1 MKKAILTLAIWA
13 AGCGLVSAGA
23 TITYQGRLKESGT
36 PVSANRS
43 FIFQFC
49 QTPIPTGCTASPD
62 GAQSFQVV
70 NGLFKSTFTAP
81 GVDYANGPWYLRVL
95 VEGTPLLP
103 LEQLT
108 FVPYAVQAASSA
120 YASGLA
126 VNSGEGVYASTNVFV
141 GGSMTVSDWGTY
153 VSTETALVGAALLQD
168 KNLGTQ
174 DVRVGVMGYA
184 RSDSGDATDILA
196 GGNFEAEVPVGKTGT
211 AVGLRGVTR
220 NYGNAPKTYTVLID
234 AVQNTGSIGETYGL
248 WIATLTAGT
257 QAEKPYAIY
266 SIDPNARHYF
276 SGPVG
281 ISSAAPAYS
290 LAVSSAS
297 GDIFWVGSDGA
308 HAIKFVGDGSGL
320 TGVTGASGTDNT
332 KVAKAGDTMTGQL
345 TISGSTL
352 TVRGPSGPGAPGLL
366 WVSTSASTPAFFVS
380 TQGFT
385 GINVASPQYPLHIV
399 SNQGGQVA
407 MQIDGYD
414 SSHDSLRIDSKGTGS
429 PGTVYLKNGS
439 LAAITEAD
447 TGGLHIAV
455 GPMADE
461 KVTITPDTKVGV
473 GTTSPA
479 YRLHVSSGAGE
490 AGNLLVI
497 STGASNVV
505 RMTGDGSVYANRYYG
520 NGSALTGVSAD
531 LNSPL
536 GTLAIGD
543 GGTGATTAASARA
556 ALGALSLT
564 GDTMS
569 GQLTV
574 SGSSI
579 TVLATAAQP
588 GELWL
593 STSTFSPHLFVST
606 TGLVGIGTETQI
618 GQHRLRVAGGGM
630 LLDDATSI
638 NWAIGG
644 SFVDGVVRYD
654 SSNGLQFRG
663 PAPGILFRN
672 SGNSEIARLVSDG
685 SFGLGINPPNA
696 KLDVVST
703 GAASGIYAQFWRNNS
718 SVIVASMS
726 STGDLMAVRFIGDGS
741 GLTGVAA
748 VSGLDSSKLPLA
760 GGTLTGQLTL
770 AGSTLTVTGPAFS
783 VAGSTFTVASGNVGI
798 GAAAPAVKLQVN
810 TVSASGSVVEAL
822 RLGNPAT
829 GNNTGAALTF
839 YNNGPS
845 FEQAGISGFYDLPT
859 TGNTLA
865 FYTGNSHT
873 EQMRIVGNGFV
884 AVGTTTPQAKFD
896 VFGGSIMVR
905 GSNAALV
912 LNDSARVILP
922 ETVLPAAGL
931 RVSTNVYIVG
941 ISSAARYFGDG
952 SALTGVPGDSL
963 GNHTASQQLNM
974 AMNPVVNISSVVT
987 YGLYISSLGVIQ
999 STGPGMGMLAGSP
1012 RGTGAVDLQANRGAA
1027 SQVASGMYS
1036 TLGGGSYNQASGV
1049 YSVVPGGSYNSAV
1062 GQYAFAAGYAAIST
1076 GDNTFTWSDS
1086 GGNFIDNTVQDR
1098 AVFKA
1103 KAGFMVTGSTST
1115 VLGTTVNR
1123 GALIKDGMLALSTG
1137 VPMAAIDVVST
1148 GAAANVYAQIWRD
1161 NTGLVVASMTA
1172 NGRFS
1177 TLQAIPGDNLG
1188 NHNATQNLQMNWF
1201 DILTVSTI
1209 SAVGRISAAYYQV
1222 NASTV
1227 LALSAGGS
1235 SLGLG
1240 IDAGRLNTGG
1250 YNVFIG
1256 SAAGYGNTTGTN
1268 NVFLG
1273 YQAGYNNV
1281 SANSS
1286 NFVGWKAGF
1295 SNTGGNN
1302 NFFGN
1307 SAGYSNTSGL
1317 ENSYFGDNAGY
1328 NNSSGR
1334 YNANFGNSA
1343 GMGSAATYS
1352 SATLVGHSAGYSL
1365 TSGGG
1370 NTFLGYSAGYNVTSG
1385 TGNIV
1390 IGASQDLAS
1399 PVANGQLNIGGVI
1412 FGDLAAKS
1420 IGISTRAPQAALD
1433 IVSTATAANVYAQIW
1448 RNGTGVVVASVTS
1461 QGGFYGNGAGLT
1473 GITVS
1478 AVPQSGVNLSTV
1490 TAAIAPIQAAIS
1502 TAVYTANSYTDP
1514 AWITGLATSKINLST
1529 VTATLAGKVSRAGD
1543 TMTGPFAISGSS
1555 FVLRG
1560 GTGDLM
1566 YIDSPSNWALAY
1578 LTEAGATQRGQ
1589 FGYGNGSSVF
1599 GIKEIPGSMVM
1610 NGNLALQLGGGGVM
1624 AITMMGG
1631 RTGVAMNA
1639 PLYALDISTVAGDQ
1653 YVMRAGPDGIIIST
1667 GGAIQTT
1674 GYGHGS
1680 FVGGARGL
1688 GAVDLQTSRTNGTQ
1702 VASGNF
1708 TFIGGGEQNSAGTI
1722 YAVVGG
1728 GQMNVSNGAA
1738 SFIGSGY
1745 GNSINI
1751 GYGTIAG
1758 GFGNNITINGAD
1770 GAIAGGL
1777 YNKVDA
1783 LDGAIAGGA
1792 HNTVYAAEGSIG
1804 GGTYN
1809 VVAGSNSVV
1818 AGGAY
1823 NAVLTT
1829 SAVIAGGEGNKI
1841 SGVQKFQVI
1850 GGGYGNSISAQFGY
1864 IGGGWS
1870 NQVSMWGGSVGG
1882 GIFNSALGSYAT
1894 VAGGSTNTAGGYAD
1908 FVGAGDLNTANGT
1921 YSSVVGGAG
1930 NIAAGPYSVVSGGAQ
1945 NMTLATSLYGA
1956 VSGGYGN
1963 VSTGAYASVGG
1974 GYFNVSSGAYSMAAG
1989 GVSNT
1994 AAGESSF
2001 IGAGRTNYASG
2012 KNSAVLGGFH
2022 NYALGIQSSV
2032 LGGANNTASGVVAVV
2047 AGGDSN
2053 SAMGQN
2059 SAIGGGANN
2068 SVPGWWATIPGG
2080 YQNSAVG
2087 DFSFAAGY
2095 KSSSTAM
2102 GAFTWTD
2109 SEGAMLDNSVQDQV
2123 RFKARGGF
2131 WVSVSTQFGNPGL
2144 FVTSSNTVVVGA
2156 TMASPPSKVTIIEPT
2171 PSVNPGANQFVL
2183 LLSTGGLTPIMTVS
2197 TFGVVGMPSQ
2207 SVAIASAPPMALALT
2222 GWNPIGSF
2230 SFEELDTQNEML
2242 PAGFVARTPG
2252 RYLVTFDATMNCAT
2266 PNNTVGV
2273 GVGVNGEASPSR
2285 YTTSY
2290 AGIAGTYGV
2299 SFSHVYNLQ
2308 SGAALQ
2314 FFFYNTLASAF
2325 NNFVPMVTV
2334 TKLQ

>member
-81 GVDYANGPWYLRVL
+81 GVDYVNGPWYLRVL
-95 VEGTPLLP
+95 VEWTPLLP

-153 VSTETALVGAALLQD
+153 VSTETALAGAALLQD
-168 KNLGTQ
+168 KNPGTQ

-220 NYGNAPKTYTVLID
+220 NYGNAPKTYAVLID
-234 AVQNTGSIGETYGL
+234 AVQNTGNIGETYGL

-281 ISSAAPAYS
+281 ISSAATAYS

-352 TVRGPSGPGAPGLL
+352 TVRGPSGPGTTGLL
-366 WVSTSASTPAFFVS
+366 WVSTSVSTPAFFVS

-531 LNSPL
+531 LNSPV

-579 TVLATAAQP
+579 TVLATAAQS

-606 TGLVGIGTETQI
+606 TGLVGIGTETPI

-630 LLDDATSI
+630 LLDDATAI

-663 PAPGILFRN
+663 PASGILFKN

-748 VSGLDSSKLPLA
+748 VTGLDSSKLPLA

-810 TVSASGSVVEAL
+810 TVSAAGSVVEAL

-905 GSNAALV
+905 GTNAALV

-952 SALTGVPGDSL
+952 SALTGVPGDNL

-1012 RGTGAVDLQANRGAA
+1012 RGTGAVDLQTNRGAA

-1049 YSVVPGGSYNSAV
+1049 YSAVPGGSYNSAV
-1062 GQYAFAAGYAAIST
+1062 GQYAFAAGYAATST

-1227 LALSAGGS
+1227 LALSAGGG

-1240 IDAGRLNTGG
+1240 IDAGRVNTGG

-1281 SANSS
+1281 SANSN

-1412 FGDLAAKS
+1412 FGDLAAKA

-1473 GITVS
+1473 GIAVS

-1490 TAAIAPIQAAIS
+1490 TAAIAPMQAAIS

-1599 GIKEIPGSMVM
+1599 GTKEIPGSMVM

-1680 FVGGARGL
+1680 SVGGARGL

-1722 YAVVGG
+1722 YSVVGG

-1758 GFGNNITINGAD
+1758 GFGNSITINGAD

-1792 HNTVYAAEGSIG
+1792 HNTVYAAEGFIG

-1809 VVAGSNSVV
+1809 VVSGSNS
-1818 AGGAY
+1818 AIGGGAY
-1823 NAVLTT
+1823 NTILTT
-1829 SAVIAGGEGNKI
+1829 SAVIAGGENNKAYGKYSAVLGGSGNLADMSYASVLGGI
-1841 SGVQKFQVI
+1841 NNSAQGFYSSIGGGYINVINGGATSAVI
-1850 GGGYGNSISAQFGY
+1850 GGGEMNAIGLNAGQSTVAGGYGNSIQDSSQYSTIA
-1864 IGGGWS
+1864 GGKTNVVALNTAAAAILGGS
-1870 NQVSMWGGSVGG
+1870 NNQVNASSSTVAGGHNNWANATLSFVGAGYNNRANGVYSGVGAGSGNEADLNADWVGG
-1882 GIFNSALGSYAT
+1882 GAANISSGVYATVGGGFMNSAMAMAAT
-1894 VAGGSTNTAGGYAD
+1894 VAGG
-1908 FVGAGDLNTANGT
+1908 
-1921 YSSVVGGAG
+1921 
-1930 NIAAGPYSVVSGGAQ
+1930 
-1945 NMTLATSLYGA
+1945 
-1956 VSGGYGN
+1956 YGN
-1963 VSTGAYASVGG
+1963 VAGTMEATVGG
-1974 GYFNVSSGAYSMAAG
+1974 GQY
-1989 GVSNT
+1989 
-1994 AAGESSF
+1994 
-2001 IGAGRTNYASG
+2001 
-2012 KNSAVLGGFH
+2012 
-2022 NYALGIQSSV
+2022 
-2032 LGGANNTASGVVAVV
+2032 
-2047 AGGDSN
+2047 
-2053 SAMGQN
+2053 N
-2059 SAIGGGANN
+2059 SAIGNY
-2068 SVPGWWATIPGG
+2068 SVIPGG
-2080 YQNSAVG
+2080 FRNSAVG
-2087 DFSFAAGY
+2087 NYSFAAGY

-2109 SEGAMLDNSVQDQV
+2109 SEGAMLDNNVQDQV

-2197 TFGVVGMPSQ
+2197 TFGVVGMPAQ

-2222 GWNPIGSF
+2222 GWNAIGSF

-2242 PAGFVARTPG
+2242 PAGFVARTQG

-2266 PNNTVGV
+2266 ANNTVGV

-2308 SGAALQ
+2308 SGATLQ